1 MCIYIY
7 IIHICTHIATNLR
20 DLTPKAFS
28 CQLKPPKLTAP
39 KPSGGLATSPFF
51 FFSAFWGVPAGAS
64 TIFLVVRALNWR
76 DCFSAQHGSSL
87 DAGITAER
95 SHVASTDT
103 QKIW

>member
-28 CQLKPPKLTAP
+28 CQLKPPN
-39 KPSGGLATSPFF
+39 SPPQSLLGALQRHRFF
-51 FFSAFWGVPAGAS
+51 FPAFWGVPAGAS

-95 SHVASTDT
+95 SHVASTDS